1 MADRENPRWPPMLGA
16 AMRSPEAVAEEAEAV
31 ADAADAHAAVSDA
44 AGVGAAAGAS
54 AGASADAAAEAAEV
68 DHDDGESFCRR
79 RKMSKFAVGVHRRK
93 SPSKFA
99 VAVDFFA
106 FQF

>member
-54 AGASADAAAEAAEV
+54 AGAAAEAAEV

-79 RKMSKFAVGVHRRK
+79 RKMSKFTVGVHRRK

-106 FQF
+106 YQF

>member
-44 AGVGAAAGAS
+44 A
-54 AGASADAAAEAAEV
+54 AEAAEV

-79 RKMSKFAVGVHRRK
+79 RKMSKFTVGVHRRK

-106 FQF
+106 YQF